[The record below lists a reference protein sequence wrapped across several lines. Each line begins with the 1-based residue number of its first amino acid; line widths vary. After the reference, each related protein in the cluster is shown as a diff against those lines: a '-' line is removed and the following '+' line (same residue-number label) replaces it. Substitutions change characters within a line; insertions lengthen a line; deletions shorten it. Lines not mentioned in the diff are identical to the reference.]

1 MEPTTQ
7 PEQKTSGALIG
18 SIIIIIILLVGGF
31 FIWKNNMK
39 NSTPNPEMNNIG
51 ANSND
56 GTASLEADA
65 NSMDLDSVDQSI

>member
-18 SIIIIIILLVGGF
+18 SIIIIIILLIGGF

-39 NSTPNPEMNNIG
+39 NSAPNPEMNSIG
-51 ANSND
+51 TNTND
-56 GTASLEADA
+56 STASLEADA
-65 NSMDLDSVDQSI
+65 NSMDIDSVDQGI